1 MVEIFPTHV
10 KDVYICHIKQFKDH
24 RGKLCELFNMAK
36 YPEEIKKFFP
46 IQQITC
52 VTNRKFAH
60 RGLHIAA
67 YSKLLTCIKGS
78 VYDVVVDT
86 RPDSSTYL
94 QWVGVTLSEENGYQ
108 LLVPPDCGHGY
119 LALEEGCAVVYCQ
132 GGCFLPSVPEK
143 AVHLFDKAVS
153 IDWPFI
159 DQKSNFLISEKD
171 SKVPFLE
178 VDIEKFKP
186 NRKRILIISSKGQ
199 VGSTFYRLLKECN
212 DKYVVIGTCHTD
224 NDPQH
229 YKFDLE
235 IAGKD
240 PAYVNL
246 LLDACKPH
254 VVIVCGAMVNAN
266 LCESQTELA
275 YLVNRDSIEQ
285 LGKQI
290 KKRGAKLIFFSTN
303 YIFSDPLKPDLPQDR
318 IDMLANDIGLKED
331 AHPNSVNVYGK
342 SKLASENIFQDDVTN
357 VLIIRISGVFGPD
370 IKKRNFVYQVI
381 GNLLAGNKMTLLT
394 DEIQCPVYTLDLCR
408 ATLELMEK
416 NCSGIYHVAGPEAF
430 NKYTFG
436 VKIAEIFN
444 LDTSLLVPMSS
455 EELKLPAKRP
465 YFAALSTAK
474 FRKEVPEFKFHNV
487 SAAIRDWQSKENKNG
502 KILPEF

>member
-1 MVEIFPTHV
+1 MVEIIPTHV

-24 RGKLCELFNMAK
+24 RGKLCELFNMVK

-46 IQQITC
+46 VQQITW

-153 IDWPFI
+153 VDWPFI

-199 VGSTFYRLLKECN
+199 VGQLFFRKLTELN
-212 DKYVVIGTCHTD
+212 DKYVVIGTCYS
-224 NDPQH
+224 NDEPQH
-229 YKFDLE
+229 YKFDLKT
-235 IAGKD
+235 AAKD
-240 PAYVNL
+240 PAHVDL

-254 VVIVCGAMVNAN
+254 VVIVCGAMTNVN
-266 LCESQTELA
+266 LCESEKELA

-318 IDMLANDIGLKED
+318 IDMLANDVGIKED
-331 AHPNSVNVYGK
+331 ARPNCVNVYGK
-342 SKLASENIFQDDVTN
+342 SKLDSEKVLQDNDPN
-357 VLIIRISGVFGPD
+357 ALIIRTSGVFGHD
-370 IKKRNFVYQVI
+370 SKKRNFVYQVI
-381 GNLLAGNKMTLLT
+381 GNLLGGNKMTLLT
-394 DEIQCPVYTLDLCR
+394 DEIQCPVYNDDLCR

-416 NCSGIYHVAGPEAF
+416 NCSGIYHIVGPEAF

-436 VKIAEIFN
+436 VKIAKLFN

-474 FRKEVPEFKFHNV
+474 FRKEFPEFKFHNV
-487 SAAIRDWQSKENKNG
+487 SAAVKDWQTKQMKAG
-502 KILPEF
+502 KFLSEF